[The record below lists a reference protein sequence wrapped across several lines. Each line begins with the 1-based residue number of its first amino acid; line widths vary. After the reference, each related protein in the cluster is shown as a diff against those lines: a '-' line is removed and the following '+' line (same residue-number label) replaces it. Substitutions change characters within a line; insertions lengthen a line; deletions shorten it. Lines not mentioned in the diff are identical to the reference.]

1 MSDEL
6 EPEILSY
13 REFKRREALLAWDQR
28 RRAFEA
34 RVRRLGIDRKLG
46 APPTVLRARERHG
59 SETDGPHR

>member
-1 MSDEL
+1 MSNEF

-13 REFKRREALLAWDQR
+13 REFKRREALLAWHRR

-34 RVRRLGIDRKLG
+34 RVGRLGIDRPLG
-46 APPTVLRARERHG
+46 APSTVLRARERRW